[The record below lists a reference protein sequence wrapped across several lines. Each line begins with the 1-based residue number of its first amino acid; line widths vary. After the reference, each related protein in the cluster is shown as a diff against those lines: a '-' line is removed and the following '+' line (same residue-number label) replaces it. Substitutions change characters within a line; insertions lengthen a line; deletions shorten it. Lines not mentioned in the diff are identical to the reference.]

1 MLNLNEETQQALRAN
16 NIISEQE
23 IAIVAGDLY
32 VAENVLTKER
42 RMLTTSQISQ
52 FITTN
57 TIQESTTKT
66 QLLKG

>member
-1 MLNLNEETQQALRAN
+1 MVNLNDETQQALRSN
-16 NIISEQE
+16 NIITEQE

-42 RMLTTSQISQ
+42 RMLMTSQISQ

>member
-1 MLNLNEETQQALRAN
+1 MTNLSSETQQALRSN

-23 IAIVAGDLY
+23 VAIMTGDLY

-42 RMLTTSQISQ
+42 RMLMTSQISQ
-52 FITTN
+52 FITSNNIT
-57 TIQESTTKT
+57 ESKSKA

>member
-1 MLNLNEETQQALRAN
+1 MLNLNEETQQALRSN

-57 TIQESTTKT
+57 TIQESTTKA

>member
-1 MLNLNEETQQALRAN
+1 MVNLNDETQQALRSN
-16 NIISEQE
+16 NIITEQE

-42 RMLTTSQISQ
+42 RMLMTSQISQ
-52 FITTN
+52 FIKTS

>member
-1 MLNLNEETQQALRAN
+1 MLNLNEETQKALRSN

-57 TIQESTTKT
+57 TIQESTTKA

>member
-1 MLNLNEETQQALRAN
+1 MLNLNEETQQALRSN

-52 FITTN
+52 FITAN

>member
-1 MLNLNEETQQALRAN
+1 MPNLNEETQQELRSN

-23 IAIVAGDLY
+23 IAILAGDLY

-42 RMLTTSQISQ
+42 RMLTTNQISQ
-52 FITTN
+52 FIKTN